1 VSRLPEKGDTQAAIE
16 MLDARVR
23 AISGGGNVV
32 NCGPVVVDG
41 EEVSGSGAD
50 PLLKAYG
57 DLLDSGEFL
66 SEAGVPLVGVAL
78 VQIASD
84 GGFQSPLLGL
94 ALQAAAL
101 GVLMERARWERR
113 P

>member
-1 VSRLPEKGDTQAAIE
+1 MSRLPEKGDTQTAVDL
-16 MLDARVR
+16 LDARVR
-23 AISGGGNVV
+23 AISNGSSLVM
-32 NCGPVVVDG
+32 CGPVLIDG
-41 EEVSGSGAD
+41 DEMSGPGVD

-57 DLLDSGEFL
+57 DLLDSGEFV
-66 SEAGVPLVGVAL
+66 SEAGIPLVGVAL
-78 VQIASD
+78 IDMARN
-84 GGFQSPLLGL
+84 GGIQSALLGL